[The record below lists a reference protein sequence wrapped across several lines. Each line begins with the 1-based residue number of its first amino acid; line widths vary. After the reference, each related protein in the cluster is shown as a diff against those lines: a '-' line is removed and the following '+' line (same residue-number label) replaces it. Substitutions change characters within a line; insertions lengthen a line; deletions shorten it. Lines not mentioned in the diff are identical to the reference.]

1 MSGKKL
7 TASVAI
13 CTCNGEK
20 YIADQIKSILKQS
33 IKPDQIAVSDDC
45 STDNTIEIV
54 KRVLSESGIDY
65 VININNPRL
74 GITKNF
80 DKAFTLCKGDVIFP
94 SDQDNVWEPEY
105 IDTFVGFFQDNPN
118 ILLAYCN
125 GYVTDSELNK
135 LKVTYS
141 DEQMNIYD
149 KDLFL
154 RNAVNKFF
162 FPHGHTIAFRREFA
176 LKCIPSG
183 FYYDEWLTM
192 CAAAEKSI
200 GTINKKLINFRRHTS
215 AASAAEGGGEKKSK
229 LKILRSKSFDEFFVW
244 PGYQSKAYERY
255 LQLYNKYLSDDIR
268 FEISEHMAFEAEID
282 SLREL
287 SLIKREKKLYRLF
300 TKESYKKYRGNR
312 NTYIL
317 DALYLL
323 IKTRFSHST

>member
-1 MSGKKL
+1 MSGEKL
-7 TASVAI
+7 TTSVAV

-20 YIADQIKSILKQS
+20 YIAEQIHSIINQS
-33 IKPDQIAVSDDC
+33 VKPNQIVVSDDC
-45 STDNTIEIV
+45 STDKTIEIV

-125 GYVTDSELNK
+125 GYVTDSELNQ

-141 DEQMNIYD
+141 DEQMKIND

-154 RNAVNKFF
+154 RNVVNKFF

-192 CAAAEKSI
+192 CAAAEKSV
-200 GTINKKLINFRRHTS
+200 GTINIKMILFRRHTS
-215 AASAAEGGGEKKSK
+215 AASAAEGGGKRKSV
-229 LKILRSKSFDEFFVW
+229 LSILRSKSFDEFFVW
-244 PGYQSKAYERY
+244 PGYQSKAYGRY
-255 LQLYNKYLSDDIR
+255 LQLYEKYLSDDIR

-300 TKESYKKYRGNR
+300 SRESYRKYRGNR
-312 NTYIL
+312 NTFL
-317 DALYLL
+317 FDAFYLL
-323 IKTRFSHST
+323 KTKE